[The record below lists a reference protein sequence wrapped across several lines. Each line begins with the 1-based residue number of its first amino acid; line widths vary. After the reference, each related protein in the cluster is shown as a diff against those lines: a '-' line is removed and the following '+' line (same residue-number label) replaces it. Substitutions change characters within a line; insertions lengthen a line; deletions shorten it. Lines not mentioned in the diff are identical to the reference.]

1 MCQIVGHQ
9 SFKAIC
15 ARLEQTDPGE
25 QAEAELAEQLAR
37 EFAEEEEK
45 LTIISDELE
54 QRRVG
59 MDKPK
64 PGIGGT
70 KKRKF
75 SHKKEAINAEKKA
88 LRAVLTTGGH
98 FQKAIMDCEKYLSIE
113 VAFRDIFE
121 RVEKRLIE
129 MDVGKKKFGGK

>member
-1 MCQIVGHQ
+1 MGAGIPKMG
-9 SFKAIC
+9 A
-15 ARLEQTDPGE
+15 PGG
-25 QAEAELAEQLAR
+25 A
-37 EFAEEEEK
+37 
-45 LTIISDELE
+45 
-54 QRRVG
+54 QR
-59 MDKPK
+59 
-64 PGIGGT
+64 
-70 KKRKF
+70 KRKF
-75 SHKKEAINAEKKA
+75 SKEREEKKA